1 MNEVDA
7 DQWEREVVD
16 LIEELFEAGI
26 LSHELQEEIESLLED
41 GLYDEAGIIAV
52 KNTSRTN
59 ALAD

>member
-16 LIEELFEAGI
+16 LIEELFDAGV
-26 LSHELQEEIESLLED
+26 LSQELQEEIESLLED